1 MLLVL
6 CVFLAQIYVFMCFL
20 PCFMLSSTFLH
31 AYMFRSTCLGFYAMY
46 SYVLCLFLFQVDVW
60 VTCSHAY
67 IMLLAMPCLDLC
79 AYVFIS
85 MLYGQILVFTCLYA
99 RIHVLPCLYAK
110 FLCLHACLYAYAYIY
125 ASTCLCV
132 WIYALYMFHVIFHVL
147 VRSMPCSRAQ
157 TQAMFVMPCAI
168 VALLSLYLSFLCFGL
183 LVRTRYRLCG
193 LGHCPYTKAHV
204 KGFGSSYLH
213 VYACLLLCF
222 MLVLAS
228 LVVDFATLDTLS
240 GFVVVWLHSTPMRPC
255 LDATTWDALP

>member
-1 MLLVL
+1 
-6 CVFLAQIYVFMCFL
+6 
-20 PCFMLSSTFLH
+20 
-31 AYMFRSTCLGFYAMY
+31 
-46 SYVLCLFLFQVDVW
+46 
-60 VTCSHAY
+60 
-67 IMLLAMPCLDLC
+67 
-79 AYVFIS
+79 
-85 MLYGQILVFTCLYA
+85 
-99 RIHVLPCLYAK
+99 
-110 FLCLHACLYAYAYIY
+110 
-125 ASTCLCV
+125 
-132 WIYALYMFHVIFHVL
+132 
-147 VRSMPCSRAQ
+147 
-157 TQAMFVMPCAI
+157 MFVMPCAI

-255 LDATTWDALP
+255 LDATTWDASPWCWLLCAYLSPFLLHAMLCLPCLFVPPVGFLCIFTRLLTHPCISLAC